1 MFPNGLVFKLGVLEK
16 GHLVEADRSSLVSG
30 YVGQTAIKTKKV
42 LDRALGGVL
51 FIDEAYALT
60 ASSGSNDFGMEAV
73 NTLLKEMEDHR
84 DDLIVI
90 VAGYP
95 KEMEQFLDSNSGL
108 RSRFRQIIFFADYT
122 PEELLHIFEGICQ
135 TYALQMTPEARAHV
149 ASYFEKRSQEAGE
162 NFANARDVRNYF
174 EFALTNQ
181 ADRLAAVTEP
191 ISDEMLLTLTLEDVT
206 SISLT

>member
-1 MFPNGLVFKLGVLEK
+1 M
-16 GHLVEADRSSLVSG
+16 EADRSSLVSG

-108 RSRFRQIIFFADYT
+108 RSRFRQII
-122 PEELLHIFEGICQ
+122 IFCRLYAGGAPAHFRGYLPDLCAANDAGGTCACCQ
-135 TYALQMTPEARAHV
+135 L
-149 ASYFEKRSQEAGE
+149 F
-162 NFANARDVRNYF
+162 
-174 EFALTNQ
+174 
-181 ADRLAAVTEP
+181 
-191 ISDEMLLTLTLEDVT
+191 
-206 SISLT
+206 